1 MPKTP
6 EDAGKEPT
14 SKTPEKDTENKKPF
28 SSERWSDPAGWTI
41 TKKNKTEEALRD
53 EGNRLEMLE
62 PYALTERFDEALLF
76 TAKLHRLQPRK
87 GTHVPYLS
95 HLLAVAALVIEDR
108 GSEDEA
114 IAALL
119 HDSLEDQGSDYP
131 GGREALRVFI
141 RDRFGPGV
149 TAIVDACTDD
159 EGFAKGSGAT
169 QEEERERWLERKR
182 KYTESIA
189 HKTPQALRVT
199 TADKVHN
206 AESILDSHA
215 DYGAEVWKN
224 FRTQSC
230 QDQVYVYRTL
240 YEAINARYE
249 EFPGNEKSHLPRR
262 LLRAVDLMERLS

>member
-1 MPKTP
+1 M
-6 EDAGKEPT
+6 
-14 SKTPEKDTENKKPF
+14 
-28 SSERWSDPAGWTI
+28 
-41 TKKNKTEEALRD
+41 RD
-53 EGNRLEMLE
+53 EGNRLERLE
-62 PYALTERFDEALLF
+62 PYALTERFDEALSF
-76 TAKLHRLQPRK
+76 AAKLHRRQARK

-119 HDSLEDQGSDYP
+119 QIPWRIKGAIIQVGARPFEFTSATGLGLQSPLSLTPARMTRDLPKGQERRRRRSESD
-131 GGREALRVFI
+131 GWN
-141 RDRFGPGV
+141 
-149 TAIVDACTDD
+149 C
-159 EGFAKGSGAT
+159 
-169 QEEERERWLERKR
+169 KR

-199 TADKVHN
+199 NGFAASGSAAAVTSRGCPRHRDIPPRGSADKVHN

-249 EFPGNEKSHLPRR
+249 VINTRNKEFPANEKSHLPRR
-262 LLRAVDLMERLS
+262 LLRVVDLMERLS